1 MIVVDSGGNVAPL
14 GSQAVT
20 KIHEIFDRAKKS
32 KKGLLLFIDEADAF
46 FCQPVKR
53 CSFVL
58 ATNRPGDLDS
68 AITDRIDEVI
78 KFPLPQAEAR
88 FKLLKLYLNKYI
100 SGDSDSDSKWGSLF
114 KRSSQTKTIKDL
126 SEDAIREAARKTE
139 GFSG

>member
-1 MIVVDSGGNVAPL
+1 MSYTSFPFILIIEQSQGLDYAMITGGNVAPL

-46 FCQPVKR
+46 FCQP
-53 CSFVL
+53 
-58 ATNRPGDLDS
+58 GDLDS

-100 SGDSDSDSKWGSLF
+100 SSDSDSDSKWGSLF

-126 SEDAIREAARKTE
+126 SEDAIR
-139 GFSG
+139 